1 MPSIYSLSPSIISK
15 ILVHIVVAI
24 LEILAMLGLC
34 DLPIRNFL
42 KVTKLILSRLF
53 LKIVLVIVLIPRMI
67 VSFGSETQ
75 LVVVPWMTIMKVGSL
90 IIILPTLVF
99 LPIELFS
106 LLKRYYSCLKV
117 SLTIVNE
124 CCGCLLSLDDQ
135 IKHLVLL
142 AWEVDV
148 RLI

>member
-1 MPSIYSLSPSIISK
+1 MSPSIISE

-34 DLPIRNFL
+34 DLPIRIFL

-53 LKIVLVIVLIPRMI
+53 LKIVLFIVLIPRMKI
-67 VSFGSETQ
+67 SFGREP
-75 LVVVPWMTIMKVGSL
+75 LIVVPRKILMKEGSL
-90 IIILPTLVF
+90 VIILPLLVF
-99 LPIELFS
+99 LPVELLS
-106 LLKRYYSCLKV
+106 LLKRRYSLLEV
-117 SLTIVNE
+117 RLSIVNE